1 LSGDPWSSSHLSHLS
16 PAQPSRSERELI
28 GGQHVGILETI
39 VEP

>member
-1 LSGDPWSSSHLSHLS
+1 LSGDSWSSSHLS